1 MTGSA
6 EEKRGCN
13 FSKVNLVMK
22 FDLKPLPE
30 SGRKLD
36 LVTDY
41 SSRFL
46 KNKNNLRSY
55 KNPDPKRS
63 EFS

>member
-1 MTGSA
+1 M
-6 EEKRGCN
+6 
-13 FSKVNLVMK
+13 
-22 FDLKPLPE
+22 FDLKPLRE
-30 SGRKLD
+30 IGCKLD

-46 KNKNNLRSY
+46 KNKNNLISY

>member
-1 MTGSA
+1 M
-6 EEKRGCN
+6 
-13 FSKVNLVMK
+13 FH
-22 FDLKPLPE
+22 LKPLPE
-30 SGRKLD
+30 IGCKLD

-46 KNKNNLRSY
+46 KNKNNLISY

>member
-1 MTGSA
+1 
-6 EEKRGCN
+6 
-13 FSKVNLVMK
+13 MK

-55 KNPDPKRS
+55 KNPDPKRK